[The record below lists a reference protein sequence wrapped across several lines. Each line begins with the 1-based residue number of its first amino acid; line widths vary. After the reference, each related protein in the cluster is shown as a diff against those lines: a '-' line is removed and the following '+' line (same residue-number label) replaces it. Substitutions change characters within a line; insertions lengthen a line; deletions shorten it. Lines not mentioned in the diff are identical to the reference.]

1 MAVFKII
8 VTGSFNSGKTEF
20 IRQISEIAPITTDK
34 PVTENEL
41 KDIKA
46 LTTVAMD
53 FGRLT
58 IDKDLVLHIY
68 ATPGQERFNFIYPI
82 LLRNAIA
89 LIILGDITDRD
100 SIREINKYYKDFY
113 KLKKLPAVVALTK
126 IDKPEKLIDNEINS
140 LLSDVPNSVPIIKIN
155 ATDKEDVKKTLLFA
169 LEQLEEEQIV

>member
-20 IRQISEIAPITTDK
+20 IKQISEITPITTDK
-34 PVTENEL
+34 PVSEKEL
-41 KDIKA
+41 KDIKE

-82 LLRNAIA
+82 LLKNAIA
-89 LIILGDITDRD
+89 LIILGDITDKQ
-100 SIREINKYYKDFY
+100 SIQDINKYYKDFY

-126 IDKPEKLIDNEINS
+126 VDKPESLTDDEISS
-140 LLSDVPNSVPIIKIN
+140 LLSDVPHHVPIVKIN

-169 LEQLEEEQIV
+169 LEQLEEEQII